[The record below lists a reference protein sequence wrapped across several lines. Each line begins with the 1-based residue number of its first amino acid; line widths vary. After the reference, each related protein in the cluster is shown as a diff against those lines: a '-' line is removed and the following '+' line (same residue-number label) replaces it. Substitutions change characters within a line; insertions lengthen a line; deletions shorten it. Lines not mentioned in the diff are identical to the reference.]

1 MEEKTLSSELIYKG
15 KIISV
20 RCDKVKLSDG
30 RISNREIVD
39 HSPAVV
45 IIAIDEQDRIC
56 FVKQYRKPVESVLIE
71 LPAGCVDADEDILAA
86 AKRELK
92 EECGCIA
99 KQWTTLQRLYPTP
112 GFCNE
117 EYCFFLA
124 EDISFGSQ
132 SLDEDEAVDSVDSVD
147 SVDCKGTE
155 LNVFSLYDGGPC
167 ACKSSTYTSSF
178 NKPKYNGSI

>member
-45 IIAIDEQDRIC
+45 IIAIDDQDRIC

-132 SLDEDEAVDSVDSVD
+132 SLDEDEAVEFFRWDFDRYKKAILDNEIKDLKTVLGFYLVENYF
-147 SVDCKGTE
+147 KGR
-155 LNVFSLYDGGPC
+155 V
-167 ACKSSTYTSSF
+167 
-178 NKPKYNGSI
+178 